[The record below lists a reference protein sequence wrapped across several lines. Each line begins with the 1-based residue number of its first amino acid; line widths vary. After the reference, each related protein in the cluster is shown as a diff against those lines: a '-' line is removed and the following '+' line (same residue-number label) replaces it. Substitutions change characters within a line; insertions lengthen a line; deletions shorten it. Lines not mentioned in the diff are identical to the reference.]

1 MAKQLSLEAAKKKK
15 KNPAWKKKSDSSL
28 RGWREILGKSTPA
41 PQEDKHT
48 PLDALALGS
57 FLHWKSEILGLL
69 ERFLCLLRGFLFAF
83 LGEKENPYY
92 RS

>member
-1 MAKQLSLEAAKKKK
+1 MAKQLSLEAAEK
-15 KNPAWKKKSDSSL
+15 KNIQHGKKKSDSSL
-28 RGWREILGKSTPA
+28 RGWRETLGKSTPA

-57 FLHWKSEILGLL
+57 FLHWKLEILGLL
-69 ERFLCLLRGFLFAF
+69 ERLLCLLRGFLFAF

-92 RS
+92 WS